1 MEQLGFRP
9 DQQQAYQGAKGEWQ
23 QFFEAW
29 SRCRIGLLRGLAAND
44 PQGKAITS
52 GIKTGVVA
60 SDADDMRRPYVQQ
73 SRMVGYFVIL
83 VAALVSPIFSNIAM
97 ADEGGV
103 SFWLPGDFGSYAA
116 VPSQPGWLFES
127 TYYHASAAASGGI
140 SFPRGGGIEAGVK
153 SPTDYFLFTPT
164 YTFETQIFG
173 AQPAFGMTVLFG
185 RNSTEVS
192 KTLTGPGGA
201 TLSGS
206 QSEEIFGFS
215 DPSPTASLKWSRDVH
230 NFMVYATAGIPVGAY
245 ESNRLAALGL
255 GHWAVDGGVGYTY
268 LDEKA
273 GIEASAVFG
282 LTYNFIN
289 PYTQYQ
295 SGIDAHLDWAISPYL
310 NDKFHIGAVG
320 YFYNQIS
327 GDSGAGAQLGDFK
340 SSVAGVGPQIGFFFP
355 IFGRQGYLNLRAY
368 YEFDARNRLEGWN
381 AQKAD
386 RALMHVKLLGSPDDG
401 IRHRHRP
408 FLQ

>member
-1 MEQLGFRP
+1 MPRASGSSSLRP
-9 DQQQAYQGAKGEWQ
+9 
-23 QFFEAW
+23 W
-29 SRCRIGLLRGLAAND
+29 SRRRIGVQGGLAANE

-60 SDADDMRRPYVQQ
+60 SHADDVRCPYVQQ

-83 VAALVSPIFSNIAM
+83 VAALVSPTFSNFAM

-127 TYYHASAAASGGI
+127 TYYHASAAASSGI

-173 AQPAFGMTVLFG
+173 AQAAFGTTVLFG

-355 IFGRQGYLNLRAY
+355 ISGRQGYLNLRAY

-381 AQKAD
+381 AYVTLAIEPPGQT
-386 RALMHVKLLGSPDDG
+386 
-401 IRHRHRP
+401 RP
-408 FLQ
+408 TVSVQR

>member
-1 MEQLGFRP
+1 MVSRVSSLGTLTATSTGTHLRMEQLGFRP

-29 SRCRIGLLRGLAAND
+29 SRRRIGLLGGLAAN
-44 PQGKAITS
+44 A
-52 GIKTGVVA
+52 
-60 SDADDMRRPYVQQ
+60 PYAQQ
-73 SRMVGYFVIL
+73 SRKVGYFVIL
-83 VAALVSPIFSNIAM
+83 VEALVSPIFSNIAM

-103 SFWLPGDFGSYAA
+103 SFWIPGDFGSYAA
-116 VPSQPGWLFES
+116 VPSQPGWLFEG
-127 TYYHASAAASGGI
+127 TYYHASAATGRGI
-140 SFPRGGGIEAGVK
+140 SFPRGGGTEAGVK

-164 YTFETQIFG
+164 YTFETQILG
-173 AQPAFGMTVLFG
+173 AQAAFGMTVLFG

-282 LTYNFIN
+282 LTYNFIKSMH
-289 PYTQYQ
+289 TV
-295 SGIDAHLDWAISPYL
+295 SKWHRRSPGL
-310 NDKFHIGAVG
+310 GDLSLSQR
-320 YFYNQIS
+320 QIS
-327 GDSGAGAQLGDFK
+327 
-340 SSVAGVGPQIGFFFP
+340 
-355 IFGRQGYLNLRAY
+355 LR
-368 YEFDARNRLEGWN
+368 RGW
-381 AQKAD
+381 
-386 RALMHVKLLGSPDDG
+386 L
-401 IRHRHRP
+401 
-408 FLQ
+408 FL